1 MKRSTILCSLLPVLL
16 VLFLCA
22 CSASPSG
29 ASDGAETPNNIF
41 HELTLSAV
49 TEGQVSVL
57 DAAAAGSS
65 MCGRRSCSQRTAATP
80 TMRPKQVG
88 IYDVD
93 AQKSLAVWEPETPGN
108 YFGGALL
115 DGDAAILALQID
127 YTNAYPAQFA
137 AMYFGGSQRSL
148 VELTGELQWLLPFS
162 GKEALASYRT
172 EEGAFGVYRLSADG
186 CTDALLLQADANTE
200 PMGGDLAVCGDRFC
214 YANAKNGQVTLCT
227 VSADGTQDAL
237 TLPESAK
244 LDSFW
249 LTADGPLICQYVE
262 QNGKAQRLLTRYASG
277 ETHEVTRPAADGALY
292 QLRFANGCGFA
303 VNGSWG
309 LQAPAACRGRQGPAA
324 PRCNGAAPMSSAPCK
339 SAFCPAA
346 TAASACSTPEAQR
359 LFRAVPTS

>member
-1 MKRSTILCSLLPVLL
+1 MKRSTILCSLLLVLL
-16 VLFLCA
+16 VLSLCA

-41 HELTLSAV
+41 HELTLPAV

-57 DAAAAGSS
+57 DARGSRILYVREEKLLS
-65 MCGRRSCSQRTAATP
+65 KDGGYAYYET
-80 TMRPKQVG
+80 KQVG

-115 DGDAAILALQID
+115 DGDAAILALQLD
-127 YTNAYPAQFA
+127 YTNAHPAQFA

-162 GKEALASYRT
+162 GREALASYRT
-172 EEGAFGVYRLSADG
+172 DGGAFGVYRLSADG

-214 YANAKNGQVTLCT
+214 YAYAKNGQVTLCT

-237 TLPESAK
+237 ALPESAR

-309 LQAPAACRGRQGPAA
+309 LQLLQLSEDGTVSCRGVTGLPDEL
-324 PRCNGAAPMSSAPCK
+324 SSVQVRIL
-339 SAFCPAA
+339 SSGDGSFCLFY
-346 TAASACSTPEAQR
+346 PEAQR

>member
-16 VLFLCA
+16 VLSLCA

-41 HELTLSAV
+41 HELSLPAV

-57 DAAAAGSS
+57 DARGSRILYVREEKLLS
-65 MCGRRSCSQRTAATP
+65 KDGGYAYYET
-80 TMRPKQVG
+80 KQVG

-115 DGDAAILALQID
+115 DGDAAILALQLD

-172 EEGAFGVYRLSADG
+172 EEGAFGVFRLSADG

-214 YANAKNGQVTLCT
+214 YAYAKNGQVTLCT

-237 TLPESAK
+237 TLPESA
-244 LDSFW
+244 SW
-249 LTADGPLICQYVE
+249 
-262 QNGKAQRLLTRYASG
+262 TRSG
-277 ETHEVTRPAADGALY
+277 
-292 QLRFANGCGFA
+292 
-303 VNGSWG
+303 
-309 LQAPAACRGRQGPAA
+309 
-324 PRCNGAAPMSSAPCK
+324 
-339 SAFCPAA
+339 
-346 TAASACSTPEAQR
+346 
-359 LFRAVPTS
+359 

>member
-1 MKRSTILCSLLPVLL
+1 MKNIRHLCAGFLVIIIVIITLCS
-16 VLFLCA
+16 
-22 CSASPSG
+22 CSNDRSEPTNAVSPAG
-29 ASDGAETPNNIF
+29 DVF
-41 HELTLSAV
+41 HELTLPAV

-57 DAAAAGSS
+57 DARGSRILYVREEKLLS
-65 MCGRRSCSQRTAATP
+65 KDGGYAYYET
-80 TMRPKQVG
+80 KQVG

-200 PMGGDLAVCGDRFC
+200 PMGGDLAVCGPLLLCLCQKWPSHPVHRLRRRHAGRSHPAGVCEAGLVLADRGRPAHLPIC
-214 YANAKNGQVTLCT
+214 RAERQGAAAAHALCLWRDARGHTPGCGRRT
-227 VSADGTQDAL
+227 VSA
-237 TLPESAK
+237 
-244 LDSFW
+244 
-249 LTADGPLICQYVE
+249 PLC
-262 QNGKAQRLLTRYASG
+262 KRLRLCREWQLGAS
-277 ETHEVTRPAADGALY
+277 
-292 QLRFANGCGFA
+292 
-303 VNGSWG
+303 
-309 LQAPAACRGRQGPAA
+309 APAALRGWHGQL
-324 PRCNGAAPMSSAPCK
+324 PRCNGVA
-339 SAFCPAA
+339 
-346 TAASACSTPEAQR
+346 R
-359 LFRAVPTS
+359 

>member
-1 MKRSTILCSLLPVLL
+1 MKNIRRLCAGLLVIIIVIITLCS
-16 VLFLCA
+16 
-22 CSASPSG
+22 CSNDRSEPTNAVSPAG
-29 ASDGAETPNNIF
+29 NIF
-41 HELTLSAV
+41 HELTLPAV

-57 DAAAAGSS
+57 DARGSRILYVQEEKLLS
-65 MCGRRSCSQRTAATP
+65 KDGGYAYYET
-80 TMRPKQVG
+80 KQVG

-115 DGDAAILALQID
+115 DGDAAILALQLD

-172 EEGAFGVYRLSADG
+172 EEGAFGVFRLSADG

-214 YANAKNGQVTLCT
+214 YAYAKNGQVTLCT

-249 LTADGPLICQYVE
+249 LTDGGPLVCQYVE
-262 QNGKAQRLLTRYASG
+262 KDSKAQRLLTRYASG

-309 LQAPAACRGRQGPAA
+309 LQLLQLSEDGTVSCRGVTELPGELTSVQVRIL
-324 PRCNGAAPMSSAPCK
+324 SSGDG
-339 SAFCPAA
+339 SFCLFY
-346 TAASACSTPEAQR
+346 PEAQR

>member
-41 HELTLSAV
+41 HELPLPAV

-57 DAAAAGSS
+57 DARGSRILYVREEKLLS
-65 MCGRRSCSQRTAATP
+65 KDGGYAYYET
-80 TMRPKQVG
+80 KQVG

-115 DGDAAILALQID
+115 DGDAAILALQLD

-214 YANAKNGQVTLCT
+214 FSYAKNGQVTLCT
-227 VSADGTQDAL
+227 VSADGTQEFLSKIIAGEPCKMSVQLDVPEDKANTILDAC
-237 TLPESAK
+237 EK
-244 LDSFW
+244 L
-249 LTADGPLICQYVE
+249 I
-262 QNGKAQRLLTRYASG
+262 SG
-277 ETHEVTRPAADGALY
+277 ETMDHYLYTNVLVIDGT
-292 QLRFANGCGFA
+292 N
-303 VNGSWG
+303 
-309 LQAPAACRGRQGPAA
+309 
-324 PRCNGAAPMSSAPCK
+324 
-339 SAFCPAA
+339 
-346 TAASACSTPEAQR
+346 AQDYY
-359 LFRAVPTS
+359 TGE

>member
-1 MKRSTILCSLLPVLL
+1 MQEKLL
-16 VLFLCA
+16 
-22 CSASPSG
+22 SK
-29 ASDGAETPNNIF
+29 DGGYAYYET
-41 HELTLSAV
+41 
-49 TEGQVSVL
+49 
-57 DAAAAGSS
+57 
-65 MCGRRSCSQRTAATP
+65 
-80 TMRPKQVG
+80 KQVG

-115 DGDAAILALQID
+115 DGDAAILALQLD

-148 VELTGELQWLLPFS
+148 VELTGELQWLLSFS

-172 EEGAFGVYRLSADG
+172 DGGAFGVYRLSADG

-214 YANAKNGQVTLCT
+214 FSYAKNGQVTLCT

-249 LTADGPLICQYVE
+249 LTDGGPLVCQYVE
-262 QNGKAQRLLTRYASG
+262 KDSKAQRLLTRYASG

-292 QLRFANGCGFA
+292 QLRFKRLRLCREWQLGA
-303 VNGSWG
+303 S
-309 LQAPAACRGRQGPAA
+309 APATRGWHGQLPWRNRAA
-324 PRCNGAAPMSSAPCK
+324 R
-339 SAFCPAA
+339 
-346 TAASACSTPEAQR
+346 
-359 LFRAVPTS
+359 

>member
-41 HELTLSAV
+41 HELTLPAV

-57 DAAAAGSS
+57 DARGSRILYVQEEKLLS
-65 MCGRRSCSQRTAATP
+65 KDGGYAYYET
-80 TMRPKQVG
+80 KQVG

-115 DGDAAILALQID
+115 DGDAAILALQLD

-214 YANAKNGQVTLCT
+214 YAYAKNGQVTLCT

-237 TLPESAK
+237 ALPESAK

-309 LQAPAACRGRQGPAA
+309 LQLLQLAGVSCRGVTELPGELTSVQVRIL
-324 PRCNGAAPMSSAPCK
+324 SSGDG
-339 SAFCPAA
+339 SFCLFY
-346 TAASACSTPEAQR
+346 PEAQR
-359 LFRAVPTS
+359 LFRAVPNS

>member
-16 VLFLCA
+16 VLSLCA

-41 HELTLSAV
+41 HELTLPAV

-57 DAAAAGSS
+57 DARGSRILYVQEEKLLS
-65 MCGRRSCSQRTAATP
+65 KDGGYAYYET
-80 TMRPKQVG
+80 KQVG

-115 DGDAAILALQID
+115 DGDAAILALQLD

-214 YANAKNGQVTLCT
+214 YAYAKMAKSPCAPSPPTARRTLSPCR
-227 VSADGTQDAL
+227 SL
-237 TLPESAK
+237 RS
-244 LDSFW
+244 W
-249 LTADGPLICQYVE
+249 
-262 QNGKAQRLLTRYASG
+262 TRSG
-277 ETHEVTRPAADGALY
+277 
-292 QLRFANGCGFA
+292 
-303 VNGSWG
+303 
-309 LQAPAACRGRQGPAA
+309 
-324 PRCNGAAPMSSAPCK
+324 
-339 SAFCPAA
+339 
-346 TAASACSTPEAQR
+346 
-359 LFRAVPTS
+359 

>member
-16 VLFLCA
+16 VLSLCA

-41 HELTLSAV
+41 HELPLPAV

-57 DAAAAGSS
+57 DARGSRILYVQVEKLLS
-65 MCGRRSCSQRTAATP
+65 KDGGYAYYET
-80 TMRPKQVG
+80 KQVG

-115 DGDAAILALQID
+115 DGDAAILALQLD

-172 EEGAFGVYRLSADG
+172 EEGAFGVLRPDRQLRPVALRRRAAVWLRAELHAGRNDALGLSLWLPLRLSVR
-186 CTDALLLQADANTE
+186 LQ
-200 PMGGDLAVCGDRFC
+200 
-214 YANAKNGQVTLCT
+214 Q
-227 VSADGTQDAL
+227 
-237 TLPESAK
+237 
-244 LDSFW
+244 
-249 LTADGPLICQYVE
+249 PLQP
-262 QNGKAQRLLTRYASG
+262 L
-277 ETHEVTRPAADGALY
+277 
-292 QLRFANGCGFA
+292 
-303 VNGSWG
+303 
-309 LQAPAACRGRQGPAA
+309 
-324 PRCNGAAPMSSAPCK
+324 
-339 SAFCPAA
+339 
-346 TAASACSTPEAQR
+346 
-359 LFRAVPTS
+359 

>member
-41 HELTLSAV
+41 HELTLPAV

-57 DAAAAGSS
+57 DARGSRILYVQEEKLLS
-65 MCGRRSCSQRTAATP
+65 KDGGYAYYET
-80 TMRPKQVG
+80 KQVG

-115 DGDAAILALQID
+115 DGDAAILALQLD

-148 VELTGELQWLLPFS
+148 VEFTGELQWLLPFS

-172 EEGAFGVYRLSADG
+172 DGGAFGVYRLSADG

-200 PMGGDLAVCGDRFC
+200 PMGGDLAVCGD
-214 YANAKNGQVTLCT
+214 ASAMPMPKMAKSPCAPSPPTARRTL
-227 VSADGTQDAL
+227 S
-237 TLPESAK
+237 P
-244 LDSFW
+244 
-249 LTADGPLICQYVE
+249 
-262 QNGKAQRLLTRYASG
+262 
-277 ETHEVTRPAADGALY
+277 
-292 QLRFANGCGFA
+292 
-303 VNGSWG
+303 
-309 LQAPAACRGRQGPAA
+309 CRGLRSWTRSG
-324 PRCNGAAPMSSAPCK
+324 
-339 SAFCPAA
+339 
-346 TAASACSTPEAQR
+346 
-359 LFRAVPTS
+359 

>member
-41 HELTLSAV
+41 HELTLPAV

-57 DAAAAGSS
+57 DARDSRILYVQEEKLLSKDGGYAYYE
-65 MCGRRSCSQRTAATP
+65 T
-80 TMRPKQVG
+80 KQVG

-115 DGDAAILALQID
+115 DGDAAILALQLD

-172 EEGAFGVYRLSADG
+172 EEGAFGVFRLSADG

-214 YANAKNGQVTLCT
+214 YAYAKNGQVTLCT

-237 TLPESAK
+237 ALPESAK

-249 LTADGPLICQYVE
+249 LTDGGPLVCQYVE
-262 QNGKAQRLLTRYASG
+262 QDSKAQRLLTRYASG
-277 ETHEVTRPAADGALY
+277 EAHEVTRPAADGALY

-309 LQAPAACRGRQGPAA
+309 LQLLQLAGDGKVSCRGVTELPGELTSVQVRILSCGD
-324 PRCNGAAPMSSAPCK
+324 GS
-339 SAFCPAA
+339 FCLFY
-346 TAASACSTPEAQR
+346 PEAQR

>member
-16 VLFLCA
+16 VLSLCA

-57 DAAAAGSS
+57 DARGSRILYVREEKLLS
-65 MCGRRSCSQRTAATP
+65 KDGGYAYYET
-80 TMRPKQVG
+80 KQVG

-108 YFGGALL
+108 YFSGALL

-148 VELTGELQWLLPFS
+148 VELTGELQWLLSFS

-172 EEGAFGVYRLSADG
+172 DGGAFGVYRLSADG
-186 CTDALLLQADANTE
+186 CTDALLLQADANTSRW
-200 PMGGDLAVCGDRFC
+200 A
-214 YANAKNGQVTLCT
+214 AI
-227 VSADGTQDAL
+227 
-237 TLPESAK
+237 LPS
-244 LDSFW
+244 
-249 LTADGPLICQYVE
+249 
-262 QNGKAQRLLTRYASG
+262 
-277 ETHEVTRPAADGALY
+277 
-292 QLRFANGCGFA
+292 
-303 VNGSWG
+303 
-309 LQAPAACRGRQGPAA
+309 
-324 PRCNGAAPMSSAPCK
+324 
-339 SAFCPAA
+339 AA
-346 TAASACSTPEAQR
+346 TASAMPMPRTVRSPC
-359 LFRAVPTS
+359 VPSPPTAHRTLLPCRSLRSWTRSG